1 MAGFKPLVP
10 NNNPKIK
17 NLDPRFND
25 ISLIEESPLSKE
37 ETKTNLNNSEVNQS
51 KSNIP
56 DIYSPEYGY
65 DH

>member
-1 MAGFKPLVP
+1 MVGFNPLVP
-10 NNNPKIK
+10 NNNLKIK
-17 NLDPRFND
+17 NLDPRFKD
-25 ISLIEESPLSKE
+25 ISLIEESPDSKE
-37 ETKTNLNNSEVNQS
+37 ETKTNLNNIEKDHS